1 MRAISNN
8 KGCDRGVV
16 ECRLRASLGAHQGRP
31 LAFPRRRVRRGRR
44 NTDADGPAVGLNLQR
59 IRTHAADRQPVS
71 HDYSKQS

>member
-16 ECRLRASLGAHQGRP
+16 ECRLQASLGAHQGRP
-31 LAFPRRRVRRGRR
+31 LSFPRRRVRRGRR

-59 IRTHAADRQPVS
+59 THARSRPSTSFTRLQ
-71 HDYSKQS
+71 